1 MYLQVGDKEWT
12 LKMGSSSVTCY
23 NGDAK
28 KMAKVI
34 DRGNYGMSFFFHHT
48 NIVFKIL
55 KSWELKHPYKNNFI
69 CYLSVIDFLYCG

>member
-34 DRGNYGMSFFFHHT
+34 DRGNYGMSFFFSSH
-48 NIVFKIL
+48 
-55 KSWELKHPYKNNFI
+55 KHRF
-69 CYLSVIDFLYCG
+69 